1 MLNFKKNSLGT
12 PLKVNSF
19 VTCYQMDY
27 KIKKSWT
34 IFKITCENLHAI
46 RPIGPNVKGGNL
58 ILLLG
63 TKDMETHSD
72 TGD

>member
-27 KIKKSWT
+27 KIKKSHELYLKPHL
-34 IFKITCENLHAI
+34 KICI
-46 RPIGPNVKGGNL
+46 P
-58 ILLLG
+58 
-63 TKDMETHSD
+63 
-72 TGD
+72 

>member
-1 MLNFKKNSLGT
+1 MLNLKKNSLGS

-27 KIKKSWT
+27 KIKKESRT
-34 IFKITCENLHAI
+34 IFKTTPENLHTI
-46 RPIGPNVKGGNL
+46 RPIGPNVKSGNL

-63 TKDMETHSD
+63 T
-72 TGD
+72 